1 MIVIKELVILYLLY
15 YYIVNKI
22 KNFWNVDIILFKIM
36 KLYLKYENVIIGFLI
51 ILLYF
56 KKGYIISKFV
66 LR

>member
-1 MIVIKELVILYLLY
+1 MIVTKELVIPHLLH

-22 KNFWNVDIILFKIM
+22 KNSWNVDIILFKIM
-36 KLYLKYENVIIGFLI
+36 KLYLKHENVIIGFLI

-56 KKGYIISKFV
+56 KKGYITSKFA